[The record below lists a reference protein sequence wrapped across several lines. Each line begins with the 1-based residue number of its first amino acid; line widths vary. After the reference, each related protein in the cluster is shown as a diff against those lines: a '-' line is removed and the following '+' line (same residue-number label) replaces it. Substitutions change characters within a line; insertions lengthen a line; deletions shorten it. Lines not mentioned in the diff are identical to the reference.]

1 MVSEDLRGLDED
13 YQEKCTEIQKLRE
26 DVVRLQTMHQEQR
39 DRLQE
44 KHTEVGNMP
53 GFREHWTLVRIIGVY
68 TRIYFSRE
76 FVGTEL
82 FHDSQSSFR

>member
-13 YQEKCTEIQKLRE
+13 YQDKCSEIQKLRE

-44 KHTEVGNMP
+44 KHSEVSGTQRHFL
-53 GFREHWTLVRIIGVY
+53 GALRRGTVKFLEHKEMFNIL
-68 TRIYFSRE
+68 
-76 FVGTEL
+76 
-82 FHDSQSSFR
+82 

>member
-53 GFREHWTLVRIIGVY
+53 GFSKHWTLVRIIRVY
-68 TRIYFSRE
+68 TRIYFSCE
-76 FVGTEL
+76 LVYTEL

>member
-13 YQEKCTEIQKLRE
+13 YQDKCTEIQKLRE

-44 KHTEVGNMP
+44 KHTEV
-53 GFREHWTLVRIIGVY
+53 R
-68 TRIYFSRE
+68 
-76 FVGTEL
+76 
-82 FHDSQSSFR
+82 